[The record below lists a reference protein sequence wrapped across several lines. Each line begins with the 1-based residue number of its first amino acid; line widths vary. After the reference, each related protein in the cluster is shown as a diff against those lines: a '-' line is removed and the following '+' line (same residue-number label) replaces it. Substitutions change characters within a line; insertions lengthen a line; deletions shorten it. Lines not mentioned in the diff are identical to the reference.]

1 MLSGELA
8 VSRLRGSEIEL
19 RPIIPDADNT
29 DVGRYDSHSI
39 LLRRIR
45 VFAAD
50 RSFFC
55 WRENDSKTVN
65 KFVKKNLF

>member
-50 RSFFC
+50 RSFFVG
-55 WRENDSKTVN
+55 EKMTA
-65 KFVKKNLF
+65 KL